1 MSPITGWKTAS
12 PSWRITTISPASPIA
27 TCSTNGAQSAL
38 SQDDQPQNVVLFYL
52 DLDNFKAVN
61 DTRGHLVGDRLLREV
76 GTRLE
81 KEVRG
86 QDLRGWAG
94 TSSPSCSKRV
104 PGQGC

>member
-1 MSPITGWKTAS
+1 
-12 PSWRITTISPASPIA
+12 
-27 TCSTNGAQSAL
+27 L

-86 QDLRGWAG
+86 QDLVARLGG
-94 TSSPSCSKRV
+94 DE
-104 PGQGC
+104 